1 MRYFVRHPLDAFLG
15 LLNVHSEASQGYY
28 ELVRCIIVAL
38 LIFGFVMTSVLFLIL
53 GLRKYLGFLQS
64 RLGPNRI
71 GGPWGLA
78 QTMMDAMKLLTKED
92 IVPAMADRFVF
103 DLAPILVFVP
113 AFMVYVVIPWSP
125 TGIPQDLDVGVIYI
139 AAVTSIGVIGIVMA
153 GWASNNKYSQLAAF
167 RSAGQMIS
175 YEVPMVLALV
185 GPVILAH
192 TFSLQGIVRAQSQQG
207 WFLLLLPI
215 SAIVYMISGLAE
227 TNLTPFDLVEAESE
241 LIAGF
246 TTEYSG
252 MKFALFFL
260 AEFASNFTVGAI
272 GTTLF
277 LGGWSRWPFMFL
289 PSSWGDGWIWFFG
302 KSILIVILLFHIR
315 GTLPRVRVDQL
326 MDLGWKFLI
335 PAALLQLVIAAAY
348 VALGIPWWAIIII
361 NIVILIVLLGLGV
374 RSGVLKDR
382 GGRNVTN
389 HIEEIRD
396 KQRRRAL
403 I

>member
-1 MRYFVRHPLDAFLG
+1 MPYFVRHPIDALLG
-15 LLNVHSEASQGYY
+15 AMNLHSQVSEGLY
-28 ELVRCIIVAL
+28 EVVRCIIVAL

-92 IVPAMADRFVF
+92 IVPTLADRFVF

-125 TGIPQDLDVGVIYI
+125 TGIPKDLDIGVIYI

-185 GPVILAH
+185 GPVILSH
-192 TFSLQGIVRAQSQQG
+192 TFSLQGIVRAQSHQG
-207 WFLLLLPI
+207 WFIFLLPI
-215 SAIVYMISGLAE
+215 GFIVYMISGLAE

-260 AEFASNFTVGAI
+260 AEFASNFTVAAI

-277 LGGWSRWPFMFL
+277 LGGWSRWPLMFL
-289 PSSWGDGWIWFFG
+289 PSGFDGWPWFFM
-302 KSILIVILLFHIR
+302 KCIVIVILLFHIR

-335 PAALLQLVIAAAY
+335 PAALVQLVIAAAY
-348 VALGIPWWAIIII
+348 VALGIPAIGIVII
-361 NIVILIVLLGLGV
+361 NVILVVIILGLAG
-374 RSGVLKDR
+374 RSGVLKS
-382 GGRNVTN
+382 GGGQNVTE
-389 HIEEIRD
+389 HIQEIRD